1 MDIFKVFSIEAAHR
15 LPNVPPAHKCAR
27 LHGHSFRV
35 EIHVSG
41 PVGGETGWLMDF
53 ADIKEAF
60 QPLFAQLDHHYL
72 NEVEGLSNPTSEH
85 LARWIWQRLRPSLPM
100 LSKVIVN
107 ETCTSG
113 CIYEGDDEKDG

>member
-41 PVGGETGWLMDF
+41 PVGGETGWVMDF

-113 CIYEGDDEKDG
+113 CIYEGEGEKDG